1 MSPQLL
7 REANP
12 TARKA
17 HRCSLCTGPI
27 NVGETYSRRTLVY
40 DGQVYDWLDCYA
52 CQTDKIVNLVA
63 EWAYGEDSVYPETAY
78 EWATETASY
87 PGNQTDAA
95 KRYLDRA
102 NRKEQSHE

>member
-27 NVGETYSRRTLVY
+27 NVGETYSRRTLVN
-40 DGQVYDWLDCYA
+40 DGQVYDWLECYA
-52 CQTDKIVNLVA
+52 CHTDKIVSLVA
-63 EWAYGEDSVYPETAY
+63 EWTHSGDGISPDIVY
-78 EWATETASY
+78 EWATETASH
-87 PGNQTDAA
+87 PGSQTDAA

-102 NRKEQSHE
+102 IRKEQSHE